1 MSELSEVEV
10 EAVSQNDKGFGLKIG
25 GEWYNG
31 FEKAPAKKGDLV
43 SFAYEKKGKWNNIR
57 GEVKVTKNISESKER
72 DIFRYQCL
80 NLAMDLLKLNYK
92 QTSPQTEVSVN
103 DVFVKAE
110 EIYNF
115 GKEKKY

>member
-1 MSELSEVEV
+1 MV
-10 EAVSQNDKGFGLKIG
+10 D
-25 GEWYNG
+25 
-31 FEKAPAKKGDLV
+31 
-43 SFAYEKKGKWNNIR
+43 EKKKEWEYEGKMWHKCPKCNKAIPLDWKSHQC
-57 GEVKVTKNISESKER
+57 GWGKEEITSESKER

-92 QTSPQTEVSVN
+92 QTTPITEVSVN